1 MMKKLSIFLVVALMG
16 LMGCA
21 GHQTFNHLARSND
34 TVAVAAGWM
43 QTFTRDTMRVTITDF
58 NGTQTIYEPGNPN
71 VRAVINMYPDPASNI
86 VVSRE
91 TGINIGSPAAAT
103 EAGLINSNYTGG
115 DNDWWQT
122 IVFVNLA
129 DNMALG
135 DADVLIESIDPVTSQ
150 VVETASSTV
159 EVIPGVG
166 EALPFSAMYPWGIPF
181 NLSSNQLRSLERSSN
196 YQIDFAFIGGTEI
209 PAAISLELMH
219 DPDIDNGGAGRAY
232 VVNPTS
238 ETKSINWV
246 DNGTVAKAIILPVT
260 SSGFTSLVDFKFY
273 VSGIDNVVVSNLQ
286 AFNQDGV
293 EIFTVGATSTKR

>member
-1 MMKKLSIFLVVALMG
+1 MKILCTFLMVTLMG

-34 TVAVAAGWM
+34 TVAVGAGWM
-43 QTFTRDTMRVTITDF
+43 QTFSRENLRVTITDF
-58 NGTQTIYEPGNPN
+58 NGTRTFYGRGNPN
-71 VRAVINMYPDPASNI
+71 IRAAINMYPDPASNI

-91 TGINIGSPAAAT
+91 TGIAT
-103 EAGLINSNYTGG
+103 APFADTYAEQINFNYTNG

-135 DADVLIESIDPVTSQ
+135 NADILIESIDPSTSL
-150 VVETASSTV
+150 VVETANSTV
-159 EVIPGVG
+159 EIVSGVG
-166 EALPFSAMYPWGIPF
+166 EAYPFSAKYPWGFPF
-181 NLSSNQLRSLERSSN
+181 DLSSDHLKSLERSSH
-196 YQIDFAFIGGTEI
+196 YQIDFAFTGGTEI

-219 DPDIDNGGAGRAY
+219 DPDIDNGGVGRAY

-273 VSGIDNVVVSNLQ
+273 VSGIDNVVVSSLQ
-286 AFNQDGV
+286 AYNQDGV
-293 EIFTVGATSTKR
+293 EIFTVGAISTKH

>member
-1 MMKKLSIFLVVALMG
+1 MMKILCAFLMVLLMG

-21 GHQTFNHLARSND
+21 GHQTFNHIARSND
-34 TVAVAAGWM
+34 TVAVGAGWM
-43 QTFTRDTMRVTITDF
+43 QTFSRDTVRVTITDF
-58 NGTQTIYEPGNPN
+58 IGTETIYAPGDPN

-103 EAGLINSNYTGG
+103 EAGLINFIYTDG

-159 EVIPGVG
+159 EIIPGVG
-166 EALPFSAMYPWGIPF
+166 EAFPFSAMYPWGIPF
-181 NLSSNQLRSLERSSN
+181 NLSSNQLRSLERSSH
-196 YQIDFAFIGGTEI
+196 YQIDFTGGAEI

-219 DPDIDNGGAGRAY
+219 DPDIDNSGVGRAY

-238 ETKSINWV
+238 ETKSIHWV

-260 SSGFTSLVDFKFY
+260 SSGFSSLVDFKFY
-273 VSGIDNVVVSNLQ
+273 VSGIDNVSVKSLQ
-286 AFNQDGV
+286 AYDQNGV
-293 EIFTVGATSTKR
+293 EIFTVGASATKH

>member
-1 MMKKLSIFLVVALMG
+1 MKKLSIFLVIVLMS

-34 TVAVAAGWM
+34 TVAVGAGWM
-43 QTFTRDTMRVTITDF
+43 QTFSRDTMRVTITDF
-58 NGTQTIYEPGNPN
+58 NGTESIYAPGDTN

-91 TGINIGSPAAAT
+91 TGIDSAPFAEAYSGQINAT
-103 EAGLINSNYTGG
+103 YTGG

-122 IVFVNLA
+122 IVFINLA

-135 DADVLIESIDPVTSQ
+135 NANILIESIDPVTMQ

-159 EVIPGVG
+159 EIVSGVG
-166 EALPFSAMYPWGIPF
+166 EAYPFSAKYPWGAPF
-181 NLSSNQLRSLERSSN
+181 NLTSDHLKSLERASH
-196 YQIDFAFIGGTEI
+196 YQIDFNFIGGTEI
-209 PAAISLELMH
+209 PAAISLELTH
-219 DPDIDNGGAGRAY
+219 DPDIDNGGVGRAF

-246 DNGTVAKAIILPVT
+246 DNGTMAKAIILPVT
-260 SSGFTSLVDFKFY
+260 SSGFSSLVDLKFY
-273 VSGIDNVVVSNLQ
+273 VSGIANVDVDISNFH
-286 AFNQDGV
+286 AYDQDGN
-293 EIFTVGATSTKR
+293 EIFNVEATSTQR